1 MARVYANVKSALL
14 SLFSMFLFK
23 IIYPIYCKNL
33 NQNLDTLFLLIASSF
48 SQKNHQSPPP
58 HMTHFPPSPGSVP
71 MFWRECLHIG
81 DAGSPEEVGDAR
93 PPHRGGHRL
102 ARGLDAGQ
110 QLRQVTYN
118 VNIIIPFI
126 FILPFT
132 GSEIIKHS
140 FCL

>member
-1 MARVYANVKSALL
+1 MLVS
-14 SLFSMFLFK
+14 
-23 IIYPIYCKNL
+23 
-33 NQNLDTLFLLIASSF
+33 TLTRS
-48 SQKNHQSPPP
+48 H
-58 HMTHFPPSPGSVP
+58 
-71 MFWRECLHIG
+71 LHIG
-81 DAGSPEEVGDAR
+81 VAGCPEEVGDAR